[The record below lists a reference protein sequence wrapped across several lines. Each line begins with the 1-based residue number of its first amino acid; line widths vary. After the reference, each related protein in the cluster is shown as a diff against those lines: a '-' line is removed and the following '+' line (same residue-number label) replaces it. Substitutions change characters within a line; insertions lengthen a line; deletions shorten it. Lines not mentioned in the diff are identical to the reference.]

1 MAAVGTAK
9 FLGNHVIFDGVDGTN
24 TDDICIE
31 TGDVSRYDT
40 FMLSNTAGAVDVEV
54 NDGEKWLTTAP
65 LSLTDLGA
73 ASVNPVIVTTALR
86 QYAFKGSYH
95 KIRVRQNG
103 ATAATN
109 VILRASM
116 SER

>member
-1 MAAVGTAK
+1 MAAVGTAR
-9 FLGNHVIFDGVDGTN
+9 FLGNFVVFEGTN
-24 TDDICIE
+24 GTNDADICIE

-40 FMLSNTAGAVDVEV
+40 FMVSNTAGAVDVEA
-54 NDGEKWLTTAP
+54 NDGKKWLTTAP
-65 LSLTDLGA
+65 LSLSDLGA

-95 KIRVRQNG
+95 KIRVRQKG